1 MVSMGGSSVIYASDQ
16 HGSLLRSVLPVPCT
30 LVRNSRELTTAAAV
44 RGSVCFVDI
53 DLLGKVD
60 HRALKAPT
68 VAVMDRSPAD
78 ALAGTVRVLDAYPW
92 LSHVVQLPLLTTPK
106 AAEHLQVILDRLT
119 TGRQQFML
127 GPNGVGR
134 VALLNQASHR
144 GARFKRIHEFFESH
158 GVSER
163 ILTTIHDVSEEL
175 VMNALYNAPAEAGY
189 FDRPRSRAEDVA
201 LPADRAC
208 EISYGIEGPT
218 AYIRVRDTFGA
229 LQRPRLMQV
238 LNRISGMSEVKLDES
253 RGGAGLGMWRIFS
266 AAMAVTVTVIPGAL
280 TDIIVAVDVKA
291 GRRSVR
297 PAAVHLFFGRQS
309 HRWSG
314 VPVLDDDLG
323 LIEQSFTHMRSA

>member
-1 MVSMGGSSVIYASDQ
+1 MEGMGGSSVIYASDQ
-16 HGSLLRSVLPVPCT
+16 HGALLRSMLPPPCIV
-30 LVRNSRELTTAAAV
+30 VRNTRELTDAAV
-44 RGSVCFVDI
+44 RGRVCFVDI
-53 DLLGKVD
+53 ELLGQVD
-60 HRALKAPT
+60 HRALNAPT
-68 VAVMDRSPAD
+68 VAVMDLPPAA
-78 ALAGTVRVLDAYPW
+78 ALAGTVRALDAYPW
-92 LSHVVQLPLLTTPK
+92 LSHVVQMPLLTTPK

-127 GPNGVGR
+127 GPSGVGR

-144 GARFKRIHEFFESH
+144 AARFTRIHDFFEGH

-218 AYIRVRDTFGA
+218 AYVRVRDTFGA

-238 LNRISGMSEVKLDES
+238 LNRISGMSEDQ
-253 RGGAGLGMWRIFS
+253 I
-266 AAMAVTVTVIPGAL
+266 
-280 TDIIVAVDVKA
+280 
-291 GRRSVR
+291 GRAHV
-297 PAAVHLFFGRQS
+297 
-309 HRWSG
+309 
-314 VPVLDDDLG
+314 
-323 LIEQSFTHMRSA
+323 